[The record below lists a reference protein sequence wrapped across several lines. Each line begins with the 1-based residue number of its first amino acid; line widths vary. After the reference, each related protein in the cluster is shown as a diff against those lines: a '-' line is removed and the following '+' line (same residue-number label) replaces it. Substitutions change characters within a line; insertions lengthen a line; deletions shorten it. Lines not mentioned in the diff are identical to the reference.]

1 MVEVIGQILDDQLVA
16 EMSKSPVWGL
26 MVDEATDISVTK
38 QLGLVVSFLG
48 PNHVGVTAVKTRVL
62 HLGAVSAGDAATL
75 YDTILRVIRDD
86 KMLPTDKLASF
97 ASDGAAVMIGRK
109 AGVGKRL
116 QDLFP
121 GLVTVHCVAHR
132 LNLAVSDCIKGQRAV
147 QYLTKYART
156 VGTIFWFY
164 QASSNRT
171 SSLKDMERLFE
182 IPQIKLQ
189 GGNATRWESNKEA
202 TDVMHRIL
210 PALIADLSLQAR
222 NEPTAEGLY
231 NFVKDKFFPPALC
244 LMQLV
249 HEKIHRQ
256 FLVFQKRNLFF
267 SQVEQEVT
275 VLKASLAQLMES
287 NMVKDRWQAWLQ
299 SDVMVPFLTALTE
312 NIDNRFPN
320 TGSLSVFSVFSPR
333 QILANLGAEYGDA
346 EMRTLA
352 EQFPRLR
359 ECDLLS
365 EWSSYRLR
373 VGSPDLKTKSLEEV
387 LLWLVSAESTE
398 LYPTLSLAAAIALT
412 APVQTADVERLFSA
426 LKIVK
431 TPLCNRL
438 KERHLDVCCKVA
450 IDGPDQEALDYQEC
464 MRRFYKMKNRR
475 LKCSLSGCEMCR

>member
-1 MVEVIGQILDDQLVA
+1 
-16 EMSKSPVWGL
+16 
-26 MVDEATDISVTK
+26 
-38 QLGLVVSFLG
+38 
-48 PNHVGVTAVKTRVL
+48 
-62 HLGAVSAGDAATL
+62 
-75 YDTILRVIRDD
+75 
-86 KMLPTDKLASF
+86 MLPTDKLASF

-116 QDLFP
+116 QDSFP
-121 GLVTVHCVAHR
+121 GLITVQCVAHC
-132 LNLAVSDCIKGQRAV
+132 LNLAVSDYIKGQRAV
-147 QYLTKYART
+147 HYLTKYART

-164 QASSNRT
+164 QASSIRT

-182 IPQIKLQ
+182 LPQIKLQ
-189 GGNATRWESNKEA
+189 GGNASRWESNKEA
-202 TDVMHRIL
+202 TDVMRRIL

-222 NEPTAEGLY
+222 NEPTAQGLHS
-231 NFVKDKFFPPALC
+231 FVKDKFFPPALC

-275 VLKASLAQLMES
+275 VLKSSLAQLKES

-299 SDVMVPFLTALTE
+299 SDAGLKPLQEEVPAYFQDDVWESFKNTVMEPFLTALTE
-312 NIDNRFPN
+312 NIDTRFPN
-320 TGSLSVFSVFSPR
+320 TGSLSVFNVFSPR
-333 QILANLGAEYGDA
+333 QILSNSSTEYGDA
-346 EMRTLA
+346 EMRTPA
-352 EQFPRLR
+352 EEFPRLR
-359 ECDLLS
+359 EFDLPS

-387 LLWLVSAESTE
+387 LLWLVSAESAE

-431 TPLCNRL
+431 TPLRNRL
-438 KERHLDVCCKVA
+438 KERHLDFCCKVA
-450 IDGPDQEALDYQEC
+450 IDGPDQEALDYKEC
-464 MRRFYKMKNRR
+464 MRRFYRIKKRR
-475 LKCSLSGCEMCR
+475 LKCYVSSCEMCE